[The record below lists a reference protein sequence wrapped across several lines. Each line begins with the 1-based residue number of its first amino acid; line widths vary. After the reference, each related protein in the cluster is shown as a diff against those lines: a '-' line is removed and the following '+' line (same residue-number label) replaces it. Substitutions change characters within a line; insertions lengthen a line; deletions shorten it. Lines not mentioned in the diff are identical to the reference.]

1 MRSLEWNHGNELQ
14 KHHKGKEKSLS
25 KDEFQKILQ
34 DIILDSGVTGMGI
47 KDILLFIFGI
57 PVITT
62 FIKQRA
68 APNAVP
74 NDVFI
79 PAVTSASVFLLAK
92 LNKIWSPESESQQL
106 CHCHIHIMLL
116 FGWFFWGVFS
126 IVTHNECKKTCNF
139 YINFTLMETIYES
152 YQKLMLVSIIWNQ
165 KRHFIDKKQNE
176 RERERHGSNVGKTR
190 FGITYCNESTT
201 GISYSDFATAD
212 A

>member
-1 MRSLEWNHGNELQ
+1 MGQTFGKEENKDIGPLVGKCYDKYFADPTKKWNSAEFYHAVCETVEEMNKMLGSTQFHVPKSSTLEQAYNMCYFGEINVIQILMRSLEWNHGNELQ

-92 LNKIWSPESESQQL
+92 LNKI
-106 CHCHIHIMLL
+106 
-116 FGWFFWGVFS
+116 
-126 IVTHNECKKTCNF
+126 
-139 YINFTLMETIYES
+139 
-152 YQKLMLVSIIWNQ
+152 
-165 KRHFIDKKQNE
+165 
-176 RERERHGSNVGKTR
+176 
-190 FGITYCNESTT
+190 
-201 GISYSDFATAD
+201 
-212 A
+212 

>member
-1 MRSLEWNHGNELQ
+1 MGQTFGKEENKDIGPLVGKCYDKYFADPNKKWNSAEFYHAVCETVEEMNKMLGSTQFHVPKSSTLEQAYN

-92 LNKIWSPESESQQL
+92 LNKI
-106 CHCHIHIMLL
+106 
-116 FGWFFWGVFS
+116 
-126 IVTHNECKKTCNF
+126 
-139 YINFTLMETIYES
+139 
-152 YQKLMLVSIIWNQ
+152 
-165 KRHFIDKKQNE
+165 
-176 RERERHGSNVGKTR
+176 
-190 FGITYCNESTT
+190 
-201 GISYSDFATAD
+201 
-212 A
+212 

>member
-1 MRSLEWNHGNELQ
+1 MGQTFGKEENKDIGPLVGKCYDKYFADPTKKWNSAEFYHAVCETVEEMNKMLGSTQFHVPKSSTLEQAYN

-92 LNKIWSPESESQQL
+92 LNKI
-106 CHCHIHIMLL
+106 
-116 FGWFFWGVFS
+116 
-126 IVTHNECKKTCNF
+126 
-139 YINFTLMETIYES
+139 
-152 YQKLMLVSIIWNQ
+152 
-165 KRHFIDKKQNE
+165 
-176 RERERHGSNVGKTR
+176 
-190 FGITYCNESTT
+190 
-201 GISYSDFATAD
+201 
-212 A
+212 